1 MHINLTS
8 KGPLRRQPMPD
19 TLNSLKNTVRAK
31 DKLINKLNEE
41 INELNARIVELEK
54 EKEEEDIFPGE

>member
-1 MHINLTS
+1 
-8 KGPLRRQPMPD
+8 MPD